1 MKWDNETR
9 LQSHFFLFL
18 LILLFCYLHVF
29 PGLMDVTVAKRSA
42 IQSFIPLKKFTH
54 GEWNLN
60 SYSCIVRI
68 TLSKSTVD
76 GMLLLKGQRESLG
89 HH

>member
-9 LQSHFFLFL
+9 SQSHFFLSP

-29 PGLMDVTVAKRSA
+29 PGLMDVTVVKRSA
-42 IQSFIPLKKFTH
+42 TQSFIPLNKFTY

-60 SYSCIVRI
+60 SYCCIVRI
-68 TLSKSTVD
+68 ALSKSTVD
-76 GMLLLKGQRESLG
+76 GMLLLKSQRESPG